1 MRDTPPKVALAPSVP
16 YRTYETDE
24 TNDAASPTLA
34 NRPRL
39 TIFPPKMPDQIVV
52 QALELTTHI
61 GVPDE
66 ERVAPQ
72 RLTLNLTLE
81 PARDFRNLKDDIT
94 QTVDYYAVSK
104 ALQARARERPRKLIE
119 TLAEE
124 IAAFVLKQ
132 FPVRAVELELRK
144 YILPD
149 TAFVAVR
156 VRRERE

>member
-1 MRDTPPKVALAPSVP
+1 
-16 YRTYETDE
+16 
-24 TNDAASPTLA
+24 
-34 NRPRL
+34 
-39 TIFPPKMPDQIVV
+39 MPDQIVV
-52 QALELTTHI
+52 HSLELSAHI

-81 PARDFRNLKDDIT
+81 PERDFRDLGDDIAR
-94 QTVDYYAVSK
+94 TVDYYAVSK
-104 ALQARARERPRKLIE
+104 AVQVLARERPRRLIE

-124 IAAFVLKQ
+124 IATFVLEH
-132 FPVRAVELELRK
+132 FAIRAVELELRK

-156 VRRERE
+156 LRRERA